1 MGIIKFSFATIV
13 LNVILKLT
21 VMSWEF
27 FQYIYLYKICTYT
40 QKKTRN
46 IFMGMLLQSSAILY
60 IITGDCCSC
69 LLLWLQLENTI
80 FVFEGGC
87 VGRHLHLKTYMENM
101 WKINAQCSDCT
112 WISILYVVMKILQ
125 PSSYMQFVLKICSFV
140 CQLDALCLPL
150 LHK

>member
-1 MGIIKFSFATIV
+1 MHIYTEKNKEYLHGYATPVVCNIIYY
-13 LNVILKLT
+13 N
-21 VMSWEF
+21 
-27 FQYIYLYKICTYT
+27 
-40 QKKTRN
+40 RR
-46 IFMGMLLQSSAILY
+46 LLFL
-60 IITGDCCSC
+60 